1 MTVASIAPF
10 ISQNNNA
17 EALIVILL
25 QLLDNC
31 VLSLSLSLCEL
42 MTKSHCLHEVSLQ
55 AKQEI
60 VLP

>member
-10 ISQNNNA
+10 INQNNNA
-17 EALIVILL
+17 EALTVILL

-31 VLSLSLSLCEL
+31 VLSLSLCEL
-42 MTKSHCLHEVSLQ
+42 MKKSHCLHEVSLQ